1 MNWLTNYIKPKLES
15 LVKKKDV
22 PRNLWIKC
30 ACEKQTMIY
39 YKDFEKSL
47 GVCKECGTH
56 MRLPSDTRI
65 KFLLDDGKYEKINVP
80 LSKIDPLSF
89 KDKKRYKDR
98 LKQAKKKTK
107 EDDAVVLAE
116 GNIEGITVLLVV
128 FDFNFMGGSMG
139 INVGNSIVK
148 ASEISVKKNLPMII
162 IPSSGGAR
170 MQEGILSL
178 MQMPRT
184 IAAIQKIKENK
195 IPYIVVLSD
204 PTTGGVCASF
214 AMLGDILI
222 AEKGAMIGFAGR
234 RVIEQTIKESIPDN
248 FQTADYLLEHGMI
261 DMVVHR
267 KDLKN
272 KIYKI
277 LKFIEKKK
285 LNESSL

>member
-15 LVKKKDV
+15 LVKKRDV
-22 PRNLWIKC
+22 PKNLWIKC
-30 ACEKQTMIY
+30 PCEKQTMIY

-47 GVCKECGTH
+47 GVCNECGVH
-56 MRLPSDTRI
+56 MRLPSETRI
-65 KFLLDDGKYEKINVP
+65 KFLLDDGKYEKIKVSS
-80 LSKIDPLSF
+80 SKIDPLSF

-116 GNIEGITVLLVV
+116 GKIEGTDVILVV

-139 INVGNSIVK
+139 ISVGNSIVK
-148 ASEISVKKNLPMII
+148 ASEISVKKKIPLII

-222 AEKGAMIGFAGR
+222 AEKGATIGFAGR
-234 RVIEQTIKESIPDN
+234 RVIEQTIKETIPDN

-277 LKFIEKKK
+277 LKFIEKK
-285 LNESSL
+285 N

>member
-15 LVKKKDV
+15 LVKKKDI
-22 PRNLWIKC
+22 PKNLWIKC
-30 ACEKQTMIY
+30 QCGTMIY
-39 YKDFEKSL
+39 YKDYDKSL
-47 GVCKECGTH
+47 GVCNECGTH
-56 MRLPSDTRI
+56 MRLPADTRI
-65 KFLLDDGKYEKINVP
+65 KFLLDDGNCEKIKV
-80 LSKIDPLSF
+80 SIGRTDPLTF
-89 KDKKRYKDR
+89 KDKKKYKDR
-98 LKQAKKKTK
+98 LKQARKKTK

-116 GNIEGITVLLVV
+116 GKIEGIEVLLVV

-148 ASEISVKKNLPMII
+148 ASEISVKKNIPLII

-184 IAAIQKIKENK
+184 IAAIQKIKENR

-214 AMLGDILI
+214 AMLGDVLI
-222 AEKGAMIGFAGR
+222 AEKGATIGFAGR
-234 RVIEQTIKESIPDN
+234 RVIEQTIKETIPDN

-261 DMVVHR
+261 DIVVHR

-277 LKFIEKKK
+277 LKFIEK
-285 LNESSL
+285 N

>member
-15 LVKKKDV
+15 LVKKKDI
-22 PRNLWIKC
+22 PKNLWIKC
-30 ACEKQTMIY
+30 QCGTMIY
-39 YKDFEKSL
+39 YKDYDKSL
-47 GVCKECGTH
+47 GVCNECGTH
-56 MRLPSDTRI
+56 MRLPADTRI
-65 KFLLDDGKYEKINVP
+65 KFLLDDGNYEKIKV
-80 LSKIDPLSF
+80 SIGKTDPLTF
-89 KDKKRYKDR
+89 KDIKKYKDR
-98 LKQAKKKTK
+98 LKQARKKTK

-116 GNIEGITVLLVV
+116 GKIEGIDVVLVV

-139 INVGNSIVK
+139 INVGSAIVK
-148 ASEISVKKNLPMII
+148 ACEISVKKNLPLII

-184 IAAIQKIKENK
+184 IAAIQKVKENK

-214 AMLGDILI
+214 AMLGDVLI
-222 AEKGAMIGFAGR
+222 AEKGATIGFAGR
-234 RVIEQTIKESIPDN
+234 RVIEQTIKETIPDN

-261 DMVVHR
+261 DIVVHR

-277 LKFIEKKK
+277 LKFIEK
-285 LNESSL
+285 N

>member
-15 LVKKKDV
+15 LVKKKDI
-22 PRNLWIKC
+22 PKNLWIKC
-30 ACEKQTMIY
+30 QCGTMIY
-39 YKDFEKSL
+39 YKDYDKSL
-47 GVCKECGTH
+47 GVCNECGTH
-56 MRLPSDTRI
+56 MRLPADTRI
-65 KFLLDDGKYEKINVP
+65 KFLLDDGNYEKIKV
-80 LSKIDPLSF
+80 SIGRTDPLTF
-89 KDKKRYKDR
+89 KDIKKYKDR
-98 LKQAKKKTK
+98 LKQARKKTK

-116 GNIEGITVLLVV
+116 GKIEGIDVVLVV

-139 INVGNSIVK
+139 INVGSAIVK
-148 ASEISVKKNLPMII
+148 ACEISVKKNLPLII

-184 IAAIQKIKENK
+184 IAAIQKVKENK

-214 AMLGDILI
+214 AMLGDVLI
-222 AEKGAMIGFAGR
+222 AEKGATIGFAGR
-234 RVIEQTIKESIPDN
+234 RVIEQTIKETIPDN

-261 DMVVHR
+261 DIVVHR

-277 LKFIEKKK
+277 LKFIEK
-285 LNESSL
+285 N

>member
-15 LVKKKDV
+15 LVKKKDI
-22 PRNLWIKC
+22 PKNLWIKC
-30 ACEKQTMIY
+30 QCGTMIY
-39 YKDFEKSL
+39 YKDYDKSL
-47 GVCKECGTH
+47 GVCNECGTH
-56 MRLPSDTRI
+56 MRLPADTRI
-65 KFLLDDGKYEKINVP
+65 KFLLDDGKCEKIKV
-80 LSKIDPLSF
+80 SIGRTDPLTF
-89 KDKKRYKDR
+89 KDKKKYKDR
-98 LKQAKKKTK
+98 LKQARKKTK

-116 GNIEGITVLLVV
+116 GKIEGIDVVLVV

-139 INVGNSIVK
+139 INVGSAIVK
-148 ASEISVKKNLPMII
+148 ACEISVKKNLPLII

-184 IAAIQKIKENK
+184 IAAIQKVKENK

-214 AMLGDILI
+214 AMLGDVLI
-222 AEKGAMIGFAGR
+222 AEKGATIGFAGR
-234 RVIEQTIKESIPDN
+234 RVIEQTIKETIPDN

-261 DMVVHR
+261 DIVVHR

-277 LKFIEKKK
+277 LKFIEK
-285 LNESSL
+285 N

>member
-15 LVKKKDV
+15 LVKKRDV
-22 PRNLWIKC
+22 PKNLWVKC
-30 ACEKQTMIY
+30 QCGTMIY
-39 YKDFEKSL
+39 HKDYEKSL
-47 GVCKECGTH
+47 GVCNECGTH
-56 MRLPSDTRI
+56 MRLPSETRI
-65 KFLLDDGKYEKINVP
+65 RFLLDDEKYEKIQVP
-80 LSKIDPLSF
+80 MGKIDPLSF
-89 KDKKRYKDR
+89 KDKRKYKDR
-98 LKQAKKKTK
+98 IKEAKRKTK
-107 EDDAVVLAE
+107 EEDAVVLAE
-116 GNIEGITVLLVV
+116 GKIGGITVLLAV

-139 INVGNSIVK
+139 VNVGNSIVK
-148 ASEISVKKNLPMII
+148 ASEISVKKNIPLII

-222 AEKGAMIGFAGR
+222 AEKGATIGFAGR
-234 RVIEQTIKESIPDN
+234 RVIEQTIKETIPDN

-277 LKFIEKKK
+277 LKFIEKK
-285 LNESSL
+285 N

>member
-15 LVKKKDV
+15 LVKKKDI
-22 PRNLWIKC
+22 PKNLWIKC
-30 ACEKQTMIY
+30 QCGTMIY
-39 YKDFEKSL
+39 YKDYDKSL
-47 GVCKECGTH
+47 GVCNECGTH
-56 MRLPSDTRI
+56 MRLPADTRI
-65 KFLLDDGKYEKINVP
+65 KFLLDDGNCEKIKVSIGRTDH
-80 LSKIDPLSF
+80 LTF
-89 KDKKRYKDR
+89 KDKKKYKDR
-98 LKQAKKKTK
+98 LKQARKKTK

-116 GNIEGITVLLVV
+116 GKIEGIDVVLVV

-139 INVGNSIVK
+139 INVGSAIVK
-148 ASEISVKKNLPMII
+148 ACEISVKKNLPLII

-184 IAAIQKIKENK
+184 IAAIQKVKENK

-214 AMLGDILI
+214 AMLGDVLI
-222 AEKGAMIGFAGR
+222 AEKGATIGFAGR
-234 RVIEQTIKESIPDN
+234 RVIEQTIKETIPDN

-261 DMVVHR
+261 DIVVHR

-277 LKFIEKKK
+277 LKFIEK
-285 LNESSL
+285 N

>member
-1 MNWLTNYIKPKLES
+1 M
-15 LVKKKDV
+15 
-22 PRNLWIKC
+22 
-30 ACEKQTMIY
+30 
-39 YKDFEKSL
+39 
-47 GVCKECGTH
+47 G
-56 MRLPSDTRI
+56 
-65 KFLLDDGKYEKINVP
+65 
-80 LSKIDPLSF
+80 KIDPLSF
-89 KDKKRYKDR
+89 KDKRKYKDR
-98 LKQAKKKTK
+98 IKEAKRKTR
-107 EDDAVVLAE
+107 EEDAVVLAE
-116 GNIEGITVLLVV
+116 GKIGGITVLLAV

-139 INVGNSIVK
+139 VNVGNSIVK
-148 ASEISVKKNLPMII
+148 ASEISVKKNIPLII

-222 AEKGAMIGFAGR
+222 AEKGATIGFAGR
-234 RVIEQTIKESIPDN
+234 RVIEQTIKETIPDN

-277 LKFIEKKK
+277 LKFIEKK
-285 LNESSL
+285 N

>member
-1 MNWLTNYIKPKLES
+1 MEIMKKLIG
-15 LVKKKDV
+15 
-22 PRNLWIKC
+22 R
-30 ACEKQTMIY
+30 T
-39 YKDFEKSL
+39 
-47 GVCKECGTH
+47 
-56 MRLPSDTRI
+56 
-65 KFLLDDGKYEKINVP
+65 
-80 LSKIDPLSF
+80 DPLTF
-89 KDKKRYKDR
+89 KDKKKYKDR
-98 LKQAKKKTK
+98 LKQARKKTK

-116 GNIEGITVLLVV
+116 GKIEGIDVVLVV

-139 INVGNSIVK
+139 INVGSAIVK
-148 ASEISVKKNLPMII
+148 ACEISVKKNLPLII

-184 IAAIQKIKENK
+184 IAAIQKVKENK

-214 AMLGDILI
+214 AMLGDVLI
-222 AEKGAMIGFAGR
+222 AEKG
-234 RVIEQTIKESIPDN
+234 EQTIKETIPDN

-261 DMVVHR
+261 DIVVHR

-277 LKFIEKKK
+277 LKFIEK
-285 LNESSL
+285 N

>member
-22 PRNLWIKC
+22 PKDLWLKC
-30 ACEKQTMIY
+30 QCGTMIY
-39 YKDFEKSL
+39 YKDYEKSF
-47 GVCKECGTH
+47 GVCNECGTH
-56 MRLPSDTRI
+56 MRLPSDVRI
-65 KFLLDDGKYEKINVP
+65 KFLVDDNKFEKI
-80 LSKIDPLSF
+80 KIINGKNDPLNF
-89 KDKKRYKDR
+89 KDKKNYKSR
-98 LKQAKKKTK
+98 LKDAKKKTK
-107 EDDAVVLAE
+107 EEDAVVVAE
-116 GNIEGITVLLVV
+116 GKIENIPVLLVV

-148 ASEISVKKNLPMII
+148 ASEISVKKNLPLII

-184 IAAIQKIKENK
+184 IAAIQKVKENK

-222 AEKGAMIGFAGR
+222 AEQGATIGFAGR

-248 FQTADYLLEHGMI
+248 FQTADYLLEHGMV

-267 KDLKN
+267 KHLKN

-277 LKFIEKKK
+277 LKFLEKKK
-285 LNESSL
+285 

>member
-15 LVKKKDV
+15 LVKKKDI
-22 PRNLWIKC
+22 PKNLWIKC
-30 ACEKQTMIY
+30 QCGTMIY
-39 YKDFEKSL
+39 YKDYDKSL
-47 GVCKECGTH
+47 GVCNECGTH
-56 MRLPSDTRI
+56 MRLPADTRI
-65 KFLLDDGKYEKINVP
+65 KFLLDDGNCEKIKV
-80 LSKIDPLSF
+80 SIGRTDPLTF
-89 KDKKRYKDR
+89 KDIKKYKDR
-98 LKQAKKKTK
+98 LKQARKKTK

-116 GNIEGITVLLVV
+116 GKIEGIDVVLVV

-139 INVGNSIVK
+139 INVGSAIVK
-148 ASEISVKKNLPMII
+148 ACEISVKKNLPLII

-184 IAAIQKIKENK
+184 IAAIQKVKENK

-214 AMLGDILI
+214 AMLGDVLI
-222 AEKGAMIGFAGR
+222 AEKGATIGFAGR
-234 RVIEQTIKESIPDN
+234 RVIEQTIKETIPDN

-261 DMVVHR
+261 DIVVHR

-277 LKFIEKKK
+277 LKFIEK
-285 LNESSL
+285 N

>member
-47 GVCKECGTH
+47 GVCSECGTH

-65 KFLLDDGKYEKINVP
+65 KFLLDDGKYEKIKVP
-80 LSKIDPLSF
+80 PSKIDPLSF

-116 GNIEGITVLLVV
+116 GNIEGIPVILVV

-139 INVGNSIVK
+139 VSVGDSIVK
-148 ASEISVKKNLPMII
+148 GSELSLKKNLPLII

-184 IAAIQKIKENK
+184 VAAIKKVKDNK
-195 IPYIVVLSD
+195 IPYI
-204 PTTGGVCASF
+204 PKIWI
-214 AMLGDILI
+214 DITFLVTWTLFI
-222 AEKGAMIGFAGR
+222 FI
-234 RVIEQTIKESIPDN
+234 
-248 FQTADYLLEHGMI
+248 
-261 DMVVHR
+261 
-267 KDLKN
+267 
-272 KIYKI
+272 IYFNIIRPLDKA
-277 LKFIEKKK
+277 
-285 LNESSL
+285 